1 MARAFRSVLRPFTGL
16 DGARALARPLRRDL
30 ASAASV
36 RARRPCAARPRRGGR
51 GVLATRFVGFR
62 GRVRAFGEEV
72 LGAKVEGVALGF
84 RAFGVEIAD
93 GAALGL
99 LALGLTEE
107 AAALGLDTFG
117 PVAAGAEP
125 GVGTKTPWAIATSA
139 KTNAAQTR
147 GIMNKRSETEGI
159 SPSRGS
165 GWREPA

>member
-1 MARAFRSVLRPFTGL
+1 ML
-16 DGARALARPLRRDL
+16 
-30 ASAASV
+30 V
-36 RARRPCAARPRRGGR
+36 RAGAENC
-51 GVLATRFVGFR
+51 
-62 GRVRAFGEEV
+62 
-72 LGAKVEGVALGF
+72 GAKVEGVALGL
-84 RAFGVEIAD
+84 RAFKIVTAD

-99 LALGLTEE
+99 DALGLT
-107 AAALGLDTFG
+107 AFG

-125 GVGTKTPWAIATSA
+125 GIGTKTPWAIATSA